1 MLSHVDHANPERIPL
16 EACIESLRGRLEAVS
31 RIQGGHTYFQEELR
45 IFNEVA
51 NEQGWFLPSAPSE
64 LSLPPS
70 DEGNEHQVWFRESHG
85 TFLKATW
92 PGFFG
97 LRVVYR
103 PDEESKASPIDYL
116 ERWLLHNAFFADQV
130 RFLGVVT
137 TPDGNRLIIEQ
148 PAIAGIPATSEAQI
162 RDFFIGNGWKPF
174 TSDGETAFFDPEN
187 GLAISETHRGN
198 LILMP
203 DGLLAPIDLTH
214 SKTLWKHPRYREI
227 THSSAMNSRHQPL
240 ATASRRSREARRR
253 TATSY
258 SLPATAAS
266 PPSKI
271 PNRAKPQRFA
281 CHRTSI
287 QRK

>member
-1 MLSHVDHANPERIPL
+1 MRYPHAERIPKPL
-16 EACIESLRGRLEAVS
+16 RLAERVPFHSRKVEANNLNPRRCSFA
-31 RIQGGHTYFQEELR
+31 
-45 IFNEVA
+45 
-51 NEQGWFLPSAPSE
+51 
-64 LSLPPS
+64 
-70 DEGNEHQVWFRESHG
+70 
-85 TFLKATW
+85 K

-187 GLAISETHRGN
+187 GLAISDTHRGN

-203 DGLLAPIDLTH
+203 DGLLAPIDLRIQKL
-214 SKTLWKHPRYREI
+214 SGSILDIVK
-227 THSSAMNSRHQPL
+227 
-240 ATASRRSREARRR
+240 
-253 TATSY
+253 
-258 SLPATAAS
+258 SLTAA
-266 PPSKI
+266 P
-271 PNRAKPQRFA
+271 
-281 CHRTSI
+281 
-287 QRK
+287 

>member
-130 RFLGVVT
+130 RFLGVVP

-162 RDFFIGNGWKPF
+162 SDFFIGNGWKPF

-187 GLAISETHRGN
+187 GLAISDTHRGN

-203 DGLLAPIDLTH
+203 DGLLAPIDLRIQKL
-214 SKTLWKHPRYREI
+214 SGSILDIVK
-227 THSSAMNSRHQPL
+227 
-240 ATASRRSREARRR
+240 
-253 TATSY
+253 
-258 SLPATAAS
+258 SLTAA
-266 PPSKI
+266 PSV
-271 PNRAKPQRFA
+271 APQPTNFE
-281 CHRTSI
+281 
-287 QRK
+287 